1 MGKYFKLSDLE
12 VTETGISNKMGEDDR
27 KDAEWF
33 IDNILDPIRT
43 EYGKPIYVNSGYRC
57 KAVNIRVKGAA
68 NSDHRSIG
76 KIFAAD
82 IDTRTGENK
91 KLLEIIKKMINLKKI
106 SVKQLID
113 EYNTKWIHISS
124 YTLDAVNNNKNHI
137 FKIG

>member
-1 MGKYFKLSDLE
+1 MKYFKLEELE
-12 VTETGISNKMGEDDR
+12 VTNTGISNKMDKEDI

-33 IDNILDPIRT
+33 INNVLDPIRE
-43 EYGKPIYVNSGYRC
+43 EYGKPLYINSGYRS
-57 KAVNIRVKGAA
+57 KLLNIKVKGAA

-76 KIFAAD
+76 KIFAVD

-124 YTLDAVNNNKNHI
+124 YTLDAVNNNKNEI